1 MYVPFEI
8 DVETYDFCFMNA
20 RGVDLGL
27 DDASEVLSEQ
37 FELGPGHAGLYT
49 GSVFASRLMKL
60 VGDKALSEF

>member
-1 MYVPFEI
+1 MNVPFEV
-8 DVETYDFCFMNA
+8 DVETYDLCFMDA
-20 RGVDLGL
+20 CGVDLGL
-27 DDASEVLSEQ
+27 DDVSEVLSEQ